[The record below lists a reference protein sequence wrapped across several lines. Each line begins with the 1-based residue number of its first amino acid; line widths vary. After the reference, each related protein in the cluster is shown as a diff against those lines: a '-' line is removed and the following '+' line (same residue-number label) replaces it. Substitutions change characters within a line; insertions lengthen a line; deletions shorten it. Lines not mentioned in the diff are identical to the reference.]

1 MDKDHSSSS
10 NKTPVR
16 LADHFASSTKFRDL
30 FSYGMDLVEETAAFL
45 DSDGRE
51 AARHLSKT
59 ASSVYGAESMRLTTR
74 LMQLASWLLLQRAVA
89 EGEMTSE
96 QVVAEKKNIKLH
108 QLATNIGGPGWD
120 ELPEVF
126 IDLIERSVSLQKRIQ
141 RLDNEIYGT
150 GNTAAPTQPKNP
162 VASQRALLETA
173 FDRRFRDGTDG

>member
-1 MDKDHSSSS
+1 M
-10 NKTPVR
+10 R

-89 EGEMTSE
+89 EGEMTTE

-108 QLATNIGGPGWD
+108 QLATKMGGPGWD

-126 IDLIERSVSLQKRIQ
+126 VDLIKRSVSLQKRIR

-150 GNTAAPTQPKNP
+150 GQPEQPELPKNP
-162 VASQRALLETA
+162 VASQHELLETA